1 MNLKDKNIIITGA
14 ANGIGKALAER
25 FLKESPNSIHL
36 IDINSDVFHVA
47 ESIDAKA
54 YIADVANEQEF
65 AFTLN
70 DIIKDSKSIDLFCS
84 NAGVE
89 GNGTLDATNDIWNSN
104 WQINVMSHIYAARVI
119 IPHMLEN
126 KNGYFLLTVSAAGL
140 LNMPGAMP
148 YATTKHAALGLAEN
162 LSIMYGNQ
170 GIKVSALCP
179 QLVDTNML
187 KTSKL
192 PPEDHPLVIDGI
204 LTTEQV
210 ADCTVQG
217 ISNEKFLI
225 LPHENVLRYI
235 QGKTYDYDRWIKEV
249 RKQIAKLK

>member
-1 MNLKDKNIIITGA
+1 MNLKNKNIIITGG
-14 ANGIGKALAER
+14 ANGIGRALANR
-25 FLKESPNSIHL
+25 FLKESPNSIYL
-36 IDINSDVFHVA
+36 IDINPDVVDVA
-47 ESIDAKA
+47 ESIGAKA
-54 YIADVANEQEF
+54 HIADVASEEQF
-65 AFTLN
+65 AIILN
-70 DIIKDSKSIDLFCS
+70 QIIQDLGSIDLFCS

-89 GNGTLDATNDIWNSN
+89 GHGTLDASNNTWDRN
-104 WQINVMSHIYAARVI
+104 WQVNVMSHIYAARII

-162 LSIMYGNQ
+162 LSIIYGNQ
-170 GIKVSALCP
+170 GIKISALCP

-192 PPEDHPLVIDGI
+192 PPEDHPLMIDGI

-210 ADCTVQG
+210 ADYTVKG
-217 ISNEKFLI
+217 INDEKFLI
-225 LPHENVLRYI
+225 LPHENWH
-235 QGKTYDYDRWIKEV
+235 Q
-249 RKQIAKLK
+249 